1 MVRSCDTVS
10 LAIADR
16 KMCMVAFQ
24 DHEGRKLGDYD
35 LINLIKEYRAN
46 VPEIKSHKGVTNYRY
61 YLLTI
66 APIVV
71 MAVPKPEGT
80 YASSCVRLE
89 LAQGC
94 LYDNYFTLN
103 FRDAPPVMANSFWFS
118 PDLKIPGR
126 PIEVDAKVIDIPLG
140 SSTLKLTSDGQQ
152 WSIRRDEVR

>member
-1 MVRSCDTVS
+1 MS
-10 LAIADR
+10 
-16 KMCMVAFQ
+16 
-24 DHEGRKLGDYD
+24 
-35 LINLIKEYRAN
+35 YRRNGAQR
-46 VPEIKSHKGVTNYRY
+46 VCI
-61 YLLTI
+61 TI

-94 LYDNYFTLN
+94 LHDNYFTLN

-118 PDLKIPGR
+118 PNLKIPGR

-140 SSTLKLTSDGQQ
+140 SSKLKLTSDGQQ